1 MKQWKRVSGVVLS
14 GILALSMTLGG
25 MTAPDAGAKAKK
37 AKLKTKKISVT
48 VGKKKTI
55 KIANKKKSCKYTFKS
70 NKKKVAKVS
79 KKGVVTGQ
87 KKGTAKITVKEVKKN
102 GKSRK
107 LGTVKVTVTRK
118 KGPDKNVVNTT
129 KPTAKATAK
138 ATEKPNPA
146 KATPTPVVKGTSV
159 KVYTDEIKDS
169 NLVAEADG
177 FGHMPTPEPT
187 KSADATPEPTPAVLV
202 NADMEKGEYEPI
214 ASRGSASV
222 SVVDDGANNTKKS
235 AKVTGRTADWHGAS
249 IDVSSLVETDNEY
262 AISFYAKQETGEDQK
277 LDLSMQY
284 VGDDESTHYDS
295 ITSVELSDST
305 WTKCEAT
312 MKVPEHTG
320 TILIYWQSVYQSN
333 NDMDFYLDEVTKNSG

>member
-55 KIANKKKSCKYTFKS
+55 KIVNKKKSCKYTFKS

-102 GKSRK
+102 GKTRK

-129 KPTAKATAK
+129 KATAK

-146 KATPTPVVKGTSV
+146 QTTPTPVVKGTSV

-169 NLVAEADG
+169 NLIAEADG

-202 NADMEKGEYEPI
+202 DADMETNQGQTTRP
-214 ASRGSASV
+214 
-222 SVVDDGANNTKKS
+222 
-235 AKVTGRTADWHGAS
+235 
-249 IDVSSLVETDNEY
+249 
-262 AISFYAKQETGEDQK
+262 K
-277 LDLSMQY
+277 L
-284 VGDDESTHYDS
+284 
-295 ITSVELSDST
+295 
-305 WTKCEAT
+305 
-312 MKVPEHTG
+312 
-320 TILIYWQSVYQSN
+320 
-333 NDMDFYLDEVTKNSG
+333 

>member
-102 GKSRK
+102 GKTRK

-118 KGPDKNVVNTT
+118 NSGHGEQNN
-129 KPTAKATAK
+129 PTGQSCLPGLPQGAERDAGTGSGGILDGLF
-138 ATEKPNPA
+138 
-146 KATPTPVVKGTSV
+146 VKG
-159 KVYTDEIKDS
+159 
-169 NLVAEADG
+169 
-177 FGHMPTPEPT
+177 
-187 KSADATPEPTPAVLV
+187 
-202 NADMEKGEYEPI
+202 
-214 ASRGSASV
+214 
-222 SVVDDGANNTKKS
+222 
-235 AKVTGRTADWHGAS
+235 
-249 IDVSSLVETDNEY
+249 
-262 AISFYAKQETGEDQK
+262 
-277 LDLSMQY
+277 
-284 VGDDESTHYDS
+284 
-295 ITSVELSDST
+295 
-305 WTKCEAT
+305 
-312 MKVPEHTG
+312 
-320 TILIYWQSVYQSN
+320 
-333 NDMDFYLDEVTKNSG
+333 

>member
-118 KGPDKNVVNTT
+118 KGQKRSKYDKTYGKGYSESNRKAKSGKSNTDT
-129 KPTAKATAK
+129 CCKRHIGK
-138 ATEKPNPA
+138 
-146 KATPTPVVKGTSV
+146 
-159 KVYTDEIKDS
+159 
-169 NLVAEADG
+169 
-177 FGHMPTPEPT
+177 
-187 KSADATPEPTPAVLV
+187 
-202 NADMEKGEYEPI
+202 
-214 ASRGSASV
+214 
-222 SVVDDGANNTKKS
+222 
-235 AKVTGRTADWHGAS
+235 
-249 IDVSSLVETDNEY
+249 
-262 AISFYAKQETGEDQK
+262 
-277 LDLSMQY
+277 
-284 VGDDESTHYDS
+284 
-295 ITSVELSDST
+295 
-305 WTKCEAT
+305 
-312 MKVPEHTG
+312 
-320 TILIYWQSVYQSN
+320 SVYGRN
-333 NDMDFYLDEVTKNSG
+333 

>member
-55 KIANKKKSCKYTFKS
+55 KIANKKKACKYTFKS

-146 KATPTPVVKGTSV
+146 KATPSFLFQPANVCR
-159 KVYTDEIKDS
+159 YTI
-169 NLVAEADG
+169 NVR
-177 FGHMPTPEPT
+177 P
-187 KSADATPEPTPAVLV
+187 
-202 NADMEKGEYEPI
+202 
-214 ASRGSASV
+214 RR
-222 SVVDDGANNTKKS
+222 KKAIEGIR
-235 AKVTGRTADWHGAS
+235 AK
-249 IDVSSLVETDNEY
+249 LPP
-262 AISFYAKQETGEDQK
+262 QK
-277 LDLSMQY
+277 LTKGLKRRGYCSIRDKSRQY
-284 VGDDESTHYDS
+284 GSHRS
-295 ITSVELSDST
+295 P
-305 WTKCEAT
+305 A
-312 MKVPEHTG
+312 G
-320 TILIYWQSVYQSN
+320 
-333 NDMDFYLDEVTKNSG
+333 